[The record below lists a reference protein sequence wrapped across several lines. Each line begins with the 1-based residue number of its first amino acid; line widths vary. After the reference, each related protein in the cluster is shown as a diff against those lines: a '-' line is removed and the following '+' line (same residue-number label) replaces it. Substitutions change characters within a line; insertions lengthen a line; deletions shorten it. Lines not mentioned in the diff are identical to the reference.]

1 MLLPLGILGSFLLN
15 NFLKET
21 YSSRKLEIEKSIGN
35 ILDKNVDLGDY
46 VGIRFLGISLG
57 NTKIN
62 DKKNIY
68 SEIMIIGFIGTGK
81 ISSSIILG
89 IFKSKLNF
97 KRIYISSRN
106 RNIAKK
112 LAKKFTKVKILN
124 DNQEIIDKSSTVFL
138 GVTPNVGN
146 KILSKLR
153 FSKNKKIIS
162 LISTINLSK
171 LKQVTKNK
179 NVVRATPLPPI
190 EIKKGPVII
199 CPPSKF
205 AKNIFKHLGQV
216 LEIRNEKLSYKFWS
230 TASLMATYYEI
241 LNTSSKW
248 LTKKGINKKLADTY
262 VAELFLALSQDALN
276 KSSQGYKKLVADSQT
291 PKGLNM
297 QVLNELKKGKF
308 FTKFSKALENVNK
321 RVSK

>member
-1 MLLPLGILGSFLLN
+1 MIL
-15 NFLKET
+15 
-21 YSSRKLEIEKSIGN
+21 
-35 ILDKNVDLGDY
+35 
-46 VGIRFLGISLG
+46 
-57 NTKIN
+57 
-62 DKKNIY
+62 
-68 SEIMIIGFIGTGK
+68 GFIGTGK
-81 ISSSIILG
+81 ISSSIIFG
-89 IFKSKLNF
+89 IFKSKLKI

-112 LAKKFTKVKILN
+112 LSKSYGKIKVCN
-124 DNQEIIDKSSTVFL
+124 NQEIIEKSSVVFL

-146 KILSKLR
+146 KILPKLK

-162 LISTINLSK
+162 LISTINLDK
-171 LKQVTKNK
+171 LKKITKNK
-179 NVVRATPLPPI
+179 NITRAIPLPPI

-216 LEIRNEKLSYKFWS
+216 LEVRNEKLSYKFWS
-230 TASLMATYYEI
+230 TASLMATYYEM

-248 LTKKGINKKLADTY
+248 LSKKGINKKLADTY

-276 KSSQGYKKLVADSQT
+276 KSSQGFKKLVADSQT

-308 FTKFSKALENVNK
+308 FTKFTKALENVNK